1 MKYKIKDIWF
11 RVFVLL
17 TFPVVLLWVAV
28 CSLLKGAGY
37 TCKRIYTE
45 LRLEIKSVW
54 KYLKWGLE
62 ADKKQREKML
72 EGLLRNTWKEN
83 GNDPTR

>member
-1 MKYKIKDIWF
+1 MKYKIVDIWF

-17 TFPVVLLWVAV
+17 TFPVVPVWVTV
-28 CSLLKGAGY
+28 CSLLAGVRW
-37 TCKRIYTE
+37 TWKRICSE

-72 EGLLRNTWKEN
+72 EGLLRNTQTEKR
-83 GNDPTR
+83 DD